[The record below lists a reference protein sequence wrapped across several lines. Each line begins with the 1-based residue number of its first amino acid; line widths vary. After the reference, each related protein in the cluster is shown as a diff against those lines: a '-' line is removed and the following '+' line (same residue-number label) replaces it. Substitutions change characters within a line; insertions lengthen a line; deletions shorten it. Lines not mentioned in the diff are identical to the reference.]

1 VQESSRKAID
11 EILSDIEAIFPH
23 ASTVYE
29 HYLNKEKR
37 EWAPW
42 DEKLSQGIGRAATTE
57 FHKIIV
63 PTVDTHRNRHIV
75 QSLLNQGSQ
84 ILLVGESGVGKT
96 VLIDLVLLTLD
107 NNTSHFTINF
117 SAGTTSNGTQE
128 FIESNFEKRAKNKYR
143 PKNAKLK
150 AICFIDDLNMPRK
163 DTFGSQPPLEL
174 MRQWIDYEFW
184 YDRLKIVPN
193 YIQDL

>member
-150 AICFIDDLNMPRK
+150 AICFTTNSGMTD
-163 DTFGSQPPLEL
+163 
-174 MRQWIDYEFW
+174 
-184 YDRLKIVPN
+184 
-193 YIQDL
+193 